1 MKEKDFLEMIK
12 EELEIEEE
20 ITMETKFRE
29 EIEDWCSLLGFSL
42 LALIEREAGKI
53 VRPDKF
59 IKAETFRDVY
69 ELLD

>member
-1 MKEKDFLEMIK
+1 MSEKEFLEMVK
-12 EELEIEEE
+12 EDLEIEEE

-59 IKAETFRDVY
+59 IEAETFGDIYR
-69 ELLD
+69 LLD